1 VTAPPPLGHP
11 RASAILEETGEEDED
26 DDSQQQQREQAA
38 RKGQDLYGYRDSG
51 PGYRDDDNESAS
63 SASTVHVAEVSLLE
77 NPPLPPEPEREVSS
91 DSAST
96 VQRVVS
102 TRSVHSGPAVS
113 QYEEGYKL
121 LQQTQ
126 TQTQTREHVPPKPS
140 VKFMPPPPGGEYVA
154 MQRSVSAQA
163 VSFGE
168 SKESEASQTPLR
180 VQSRGRSEGAGLD
193 SSVLSRD
200 EHDEIGR
207 VRAASQQRIAP
218 ASEISPYVSMP
229 TAVTAMHPPT
239 PVTAMMNMETT

>member
-1 VTAPPPLGHP
+1 
-11 RASAILEETGEEDED
+11 
-26 DDSQQQQREQAA
+26 
-38 RKGQDLYGYRDSG
+38 
-51 PGYRDDDNESAS
+51 
-63 SASTVHVAEVSLLE
+63 
-77 NPPLPPEPEREVSS
+77 
-91 DSAST
+91 
-96 VQRVVS
+96 
-102 TRSVHSGPAVS
+102 
-113 QYEEGYKL
+113 
-121 LQQTQ
+121 
-126 TQTQTREHVPPKPS
+126 
-140 VKFMPPPPGGEYVA
+140 
-154 MQRSVSAQA
+154 VSAQA